1 MHSQSSASRHD
12 AAMIL
17 SIASKHFDPDIAVL
31 EMAGRICLGSA
42 SQQVEWSLAD
52 LLKQNQKKI
61 VFDLSG
67 VTVLDST
74 GVGIIVMCYAKV
86 KKAGGNLRIAGAN
99 GMVEETL
106 KMTNVDKIM
115 PFYSSLAEATQN
127 FQLA

>member
-1 MHSQSSASRHD
+1 V
-12 AAMIL
+12 IL
-17 SIASKHFDPDIAVL
+17 TIECKHLDPDIVIL

-42 SQQVEWSLAD
+42 SRQVEWSLAE

-74 GVGIIVMCYAKV
+74 GVGIVVMCYAKV
-86 KKAGGNLRIAGAN
+86 KKAGGSLRITSAN

-106 KMTNVDKIM
+106 KMTNVDKIV
-115 PFYSSLAEATQN
+115 PFYSSLADAAQN
-127 FQLA
+127 FQPT

>member
-1 MHSQSSASRHD
+1 VGE

-17 SIASKHFDPDIAVL
+17 NIERKQLDPDITVL

-42 SQQVEWSLAD
+42 SQQVEWSLAE

-61 VFDLSG
+61 VFDLSR
-67 VTVLDST
+67 VTILDST

-86 KKAGGNLRIAGAN
+86 KRAGGDLHIAGAN
-99 GMVEETL
+99 GMVAETL

-115 PFYSSLAEATQN
+115 PFYPSLAEAARN
-127 FQLA
+127 FRPA

>member
-1 MHSQSSASRHD
+1 
-12 AAMIL
+12 MIL
-17 SIASKHFDPDIAVL
+17 TIASKHLDPDISVL

-115 PFYSSLAEATQN
+115 PFYPSLAEATQN

>member
-1 MHSQSSASRHD
+1 
-12 AAMIL
+12 MIL
-17 SIASKHFDPDIAVL
+17 TIERKQLDPDIAVL

-42 SQQVEWSLAD
+42 SQQVEWSLSD

-74 GVGIIVMCYAKV
+74 GVGIIVMCHAKV
-86 KKAGGNLRIAGAN
+86 KKAGGSLRIAGAN

-106 KMTNVDKIM
+106 KMTSVDKII
-115 PFYSSLAEATQN
+115 PFYASLAEASRN

>member
-1 MHSQSSASRHD
+1 
-12 AAMIL
+12 MIL
-17 SIASKHFDPDIAVL
+17 SIANKHLDPDIAVL

-74 GVGIIVMCYAKV
+74 GVGIIVMCCAKV
-86 KKAGGNLRIAGAN
+86 RKAGGNLRIAGAN

-115 PFYSSLAEATQN
+115 PFYPSLAEAAQN

>member
-1 MHSQSSASRHD
+1 
-12 AAMIL
+12 MIL
-17 SIASKHFDPDIAVL
+17 TIERKQLDPDIAVL

-67 VTVLDST
+67 ITVLDST
-74 GVGIIVMCYAKV
+74 GVGIIVMCHAKV
-86 KKAGGNLRIAGAN
+86 RRAGGDLHIAGAN

-106 KMTNVDKIM
+106 KMTNIHKIM
-115 PFYSSLAEATQN
+115 PFYPSLAEAARN
-127 FQLA
+127 FQTA

>member
-1 MHSQSSASRHD
+1 
-12 AAMIL
+12 MIL
-17 SIASKHFDPDIAVL
+17 TIERKQLDPDIAVL

-74 GVGIIVMCYAKV
+74 GVGIIVMCFGKM
-86 KKAGGNLRIAGAN
+86 KKAGGDLRVAGAK
-99 GMVEETL
+99 GLVEEVL
-106 KMTNVDKIM
+106 KMTKVDRII
-115 PFYSSLAEATQN
+115 SLYPTAAEA
-127 FQLA
+127 AAVKG